1 MSAERE
7 SGPAQ
12 EATPPSIAT
21 AAERDSLMAG
31 RPAPHLEPHLT
42 PGGGTEFTVH
52 QTVEVERE
60 TRIASIQE
68 RLDAAQNR
76 LRNDHARAMVRGQ
89 ARADFERER

>member
-7 SGPAQ
+7 GGRVP
-12 EATPPSIAT
+12 EASAPSIAT
-21 AAERDSLMAG
+21 AVERDSLAAG
-31 RPAPHLEPHLT
+31 RPEPLFEPHLT

-52 QTVEVERE
+52 QAVEVERE
-60 TRIASIQE
+60 SRIATIQE
-68 RLDAAQNR
+68 RLDAAQER

>member
-7 SGPAQ
+7 SGPAL
-12 EATPPSIAT
+12 EHSGPSIAT
-21 AAERDSLMAG
+21 AAERDSLIAG
-31 RPAPHLEPHLT
+31 RPEPQLQPHLT

-76 LRNDHARAMVRGQ
+76 MRNDHARAMVRGQ